1 MTLVT
6 YDNTLPTATGGGPHC
21 ASTQWNEDKLQKD
34 SDQEGHQRAPTQW
47 NEDKTMQRQQRSRWT
62 NNMARQAAASI
73 GKPTAPVD
81 ERMQE
86 SEGGSE
92 AGREGQEW

>member
-1 MTLVT
+1 
-6 YDNTLPTATGGGPHC
+6 
-21 ASTQWNEDKLQKD
+21 
-34 SDQEGHQRAPTQW
+34 
-47 NEDKTMQRQQRSRWT
+47 
-62 NNMARQAAASI
+62 MARQAAASI